1 MEGKIIK
8 NEVDPTGLL
17 EIIARRE
24 MRSGKQEI
32 ERSSYDGAV
41 QPGLCS
47 MALQTSVRTR
57 GSVLSDSALAGFRT
71 RGTIAAPSWQRCEHD
86 VHMMS

>member
-1 MEGKIIK
+1 MEGKNHK

-32 ERSSYDGAV
+32 ERSSSNY
-41 QPGLCS
+41 
-47 MALQTSVRTR
+47 
-57 GSVLSDSALAGFRT
+57 SDN
-71 RGTIAAPSWQRCEHD
+71 PVE
-86 VHMMS
+86 

>member
-24 MRSGKQEI
+24 IRSGKQEI
-32 ERSSYDGAV
+32 DRYPAFLTTRMKRDG
-41 QPGLCS
+41 
-47 MALQTSVRTR
+47 
-57 GSVLSDSALAGFRT
+57 
-71 RGTIAAPSWQRCEHD
+71 
-86 VHMMS
+86 

>member
-32 ERSSYDGAV
+32 ERSSHRK
-41 QPGLCS
+41 S
-47 MALQTSVRTR
+47 
-57 GSVLSDSALAGFRT
+57 
-71 RGTIAAPSWQRCEHD
+71 
-86 VHMMS
+86 